1 MIVVHSPSQNCLL
14 QAINDK
20 IMSMNLTGAIAEPTS
35 VDAQYSLQGGVTVL
49 VTGRITYPV
58 SSSAW
63 LSTEFGSTLTVAL
76 CVTGSGAEGVCTDI
90 LLGNSR
96 EGVLCTE

>member
-1 MIVVHSPSQNCLL
+1 MHVNTSTVHRPTVIVVHLPSQNCLL

-20 IMSMNLTGAIAEPTS
+20 IMSMNLTGAVAEPTS

-58 SSSAW
+58 SSM
-63 LSTEFGSTLTVAL
+63 
-76 CVTGSGAEGVCTDI
+76 
-90 LLGNSR
+90 LGNQLSS
-96 EGVLCTE
+96 GPF